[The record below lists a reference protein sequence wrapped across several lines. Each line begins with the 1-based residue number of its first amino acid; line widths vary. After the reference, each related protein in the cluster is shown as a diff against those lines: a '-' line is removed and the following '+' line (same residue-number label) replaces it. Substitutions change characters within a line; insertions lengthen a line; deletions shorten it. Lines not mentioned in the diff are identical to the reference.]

1 MFEKAE
7 KPDGS
12 DISCGTH
19 VMRDFVGLDLKDKTV
34 IQSMMKFT
42 ACCTEGNMDEA
53 FKAIKQ
59 IKRLLLYVT
68 IFGRINVHSLHI

>member
-12 DISCGTH
+12 DVSCGTH

-59 IKRLLLYVT
+59 IKRLVKDSYSIVKPVYKIL
-68 IFGRINVHSLHI
+68 

>member
-1 MFEKAE
+1 MFDKPE

-12 DISCGTH
+12 DVSCGSH

-42 ACCTEGNMDEA
+42 ACCTEGKMDEA

-59 IKRLLLYVT
+59 IKRLLL
-68 IFGRINVHSLHI
+68 IFL